1 MQNRLFGRCLAL
13 VLALCS
19 LLPSVALARDELKN
33 TDPEKYYIELD
44 TRNQVVTVYEKD
56 DQGEYTRVVRRML
69 CTSGKTE
76 PDGLEPATP
85 TPSGRWKIGA
95 RERFGKFAAFNAEY
109 ARYWTQV
116 VGGIYFHSIM
126 FSKRDITTL
135 KKSPYNGLG
144 KTGSHG
150 CIRLYVEDAKWLYY
164 HACPGTTVNVIAR
177 KGDREL
183 TASLRSEMSFSE
195 YDLFQQNIYDTPPLP
210 DRSAWIVVE
219 GAQMRTGNG
228 TNDKLIRRLPE
239 GTQVE
244 ILQEGD
250 PWVKVKVDDR
260 EGYVK
265 RCYITYTQGVMES
278 QPEGRYVGSTVYLYE
293 EPSTKSTR
301 LYKVARDSTIEVV
314 AELTNGWTLV
324 DYWGTLGYIQS
335 RLIKTGW
342 ATIYHQEEGQ
352 A

>member
-1 MQNRLFGRCLAL
+1 MPNRLLGRCLAL

-150 CIRLYVEDAKWLYY
+150 SMWRM
-164 HACPGTTVNVIAR
+164 PSG
-177 KGDREL
+177 
-183 TASLRSEMSFSE
+183 
-195 YDLFQQNIYDTPPLP
+195 
-210 DRSAWIVVE
+210 
-219 GAQMRTGNG
+219 
-228 TNDKLIRRLPE
+228 
-239 GTQVE
+239 
-244 ILQEGD
+244 
-250 PWVKVKVDDR
+250 
-260 EGYVK
+260 
-265 RCYITYTQGVMES
+265 YITM
-278 QPEGRYVGSTVYLYE
+278 P
-293 EPSTKSTR
+293 
-301 LYKVARDSTIEVV
+301 A
-314 AELTNGWTLV
+314 
-324 DYWGTLGYIQS
+324 
-335 RLIKTGW
+335 
-342 ATIYHQEEGQ
+342 Q
-352 A
+352 APR